1 MRQQQGLSL
10 HQVEQRSGG
19 TWKAVVVGSYERA
32 HRHVT
37 AARLAELAS
46 FYGVAVSQ
54 LLPGPAPI
62 VKERHR
68 RTLRLNLGR
77 LSSLADSDDRARPLV
92 RYART
97 IQEQRADY
105 NGRVLTLR
113 ERDLTALAT
122 VYDCSPDAFA
132 AELVDW
138 GVSLEGTDAT
148 M

>member
-1 MRQQQGLSL
+1 VRRCSPLKRPSPFIPAGMQF
-10 HQVEQRSGG
+10 RS
-19 TWKAVVVGSYERA
+19 
-32 HRHVT
+32 
-37 AARLAELAS
+37 AS
-46 FYGVAVSQ
+46 S
-54 LLPGPAPI
+54 
-62 VKERHR
+62 
-68 RTLRLNLGR
+68 TNLGR